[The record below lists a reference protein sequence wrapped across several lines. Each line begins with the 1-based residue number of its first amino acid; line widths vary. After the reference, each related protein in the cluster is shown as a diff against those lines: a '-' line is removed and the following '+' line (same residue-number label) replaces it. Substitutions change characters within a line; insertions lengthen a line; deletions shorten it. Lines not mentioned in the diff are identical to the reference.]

1 MEKQQIIDK
10 LIEFR
15 SVHESAIA
23 ACDKIIEEVLPW
35 TPREYGFAD
44 SWIFDEKAGTEGHL
58 IKPGD
63 SLHIVFGTEHTI
75 PGTELF
81 GVPETAQLRRG
92 VERLFR
98 GEHLIVDDESAKHF
112 DVSQVFFGNRACW
125 GMGMRAAIPAT
136 RFTEASLP
144 WPELNCEAIEPGVM
158 ISVYVTNKTTEPQL
172 FRAKIVGK
180 ELILPWAQ
188 TANA

>member
-1 MEKQQIIDK
+1 MESQQIIEK
-10 LIEFR
+10 LVEFR
-15 SVHESAIA
+15 SIHESVIE

-44 SWIFDEKAGTEGHL
+44 SKLLNEKPGAKGHL
-58 IKPGD
+58 IEPGAAVY
-63 SLHIVFGTEHTI
+63 IAFGVEHAI

-81 GVPETAQLRRG
+81 GVPSTVQLRYG
-92 VERLFR
+92 VEHSFR
-98 GEHLIVDDESAKHF
+98 GSHLIIDDESAKHF
-112 DVSQVFFGNRACW
+112 DVNQVFFGNRASW
-125 GMGMRAAIPAT
+125 GMGAVVPAA
-136 RFTEASLP
+136 RFTELSLP
-144 WPELNCEAIEPGVM
+144 WPELNSEAIGPGVM
-158 ISVYVTNKTTEPQL
+158 ISVDVVNKTTEPQL